1 MVRMLVVD
9 DYEPFRRYVC
19 ATLKKNVLFSVIAE
33 VSDGSEAVREAE
45 ILQPDLILLDIG
57 LPGLDGI
64 EAARRIRRLS
74 PDSKILFVS
83 QESSSDM
90 IKAALSIGALGYV
103 IKAHAASELL
113 AAVETVCGGGQYV
126 SNGNDY
132 RATQQ

>member
-1 MVRMLVVD
+1 MVRVLVVD

-19 ATLKKNVLFSVIAE
+19 ATLKRNLHFWVIAE
-33 VSDGSEAVREAE
+33 VSDGIEAVREAE
-45 ILQPDLILLDIG
+45 VLQPDLILLDIG
-57 LPGLDGI
+57 LPGVDGI

-90 IKAALSIGALGYV
+90 IEAALSIGALGYV
-103 IKAHAASELL
+103 IKAHAATELL
-113 AAVETVCGGGQYV
+113 AAVETVYGGGQYV

>member
-1 MVRMLVVD
+1 
-9 DYEPFRRYVC
+9 
-19 ATLKKNVLFSVIAE
+19 
-33 VSDGSEAVREAE
+33 
-45 ILQPDLILLDIG
+45 
-57 LPGLDGI
+57 
-64 EAARRIRRLS
+64 
-74 PDSKILFVS
+74 
-83 QESSSDM
+83 M

>member
-1 MVRMLVVD
+1 MESKLHNEYAGSRPIPRYCLLV
-9 DYEPFRRYVC
+9 
-19 ATLKKNVLFSVIAE
+19 
-33 VSDGSEAVREAE
+33 
-45 ILQPDLILLDIG
+45 
-57 LPGLDGI
+57 
-64 EAARRIRRLS
+64 
-74 PDSKILFVS
+74 